1 MRYCFN
7 SLLLTRSGYAVV
19 VEAALK
25 KHNNKM
31 KFVLVILFASM
42 GDIYYFTDPSFD
54 TKEEC
59 VTFLR
64 DNSTAVFQKVMME
77 YGYTKEITAINCI
90 KEMDFQNI
98 INGQTIS

>member
-1 MRYCFN
+1 
-7 SLLLTRSGYAVV
+7 
-19 VEAALK
+19 
-25 KHNNKM
+25 M
-31 KFVLVILFASM
+31 KFVFVILFASM

-59 VTFLR
+59 VTFLK
-64 DNSTAVFQKVMME
+64 DNSSVVFQKVMME

-90 KEMDFQNI
+90 KEVDFQNI

>member
-1 MRYCFN
+1 
-7 SLLLTRSGYAVV
+7 
-19 VEAALK
+19 
-25 KHNNKM
+25 
-31 KFVLVILFASM
+31 M

-59 VTFLR
+59 VTFLK
-64 DNSTAVFQKVMME
+64 DNSSVVFQKVMME

-90 KEMDFQNI
+90 KEVDFQNI